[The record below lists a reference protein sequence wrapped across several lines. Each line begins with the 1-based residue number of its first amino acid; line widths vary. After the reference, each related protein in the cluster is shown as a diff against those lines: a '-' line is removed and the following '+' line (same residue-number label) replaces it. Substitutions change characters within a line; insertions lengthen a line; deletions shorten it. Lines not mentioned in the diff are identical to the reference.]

1 MLVFAIVAALATA
14 AATPADPP
22 TTVAP
27 ANVKAVKA
35 AKDEDPNQTVC
46 KSQPI
51 PGSRMAG
58 RVCLT
63 RQQWAQNEEAS
74 KQLLHDA
81 QSRSDVG
88 QTGPAMGM
96 RVP

>member
-1 MLVFAIVAALATA
+1 MLVLAVIAALA
-14 AATPADPP
+14 AATPPADPP
-22 TTVAP
+22 TPVA
-27 ANVKAVKA
+27 AAHVKA